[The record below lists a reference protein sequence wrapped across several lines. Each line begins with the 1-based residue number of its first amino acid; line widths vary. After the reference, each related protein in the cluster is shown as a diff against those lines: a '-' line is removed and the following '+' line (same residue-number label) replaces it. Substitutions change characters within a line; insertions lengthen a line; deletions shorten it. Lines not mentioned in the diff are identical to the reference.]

1 MKQENKRQSPISTCE
16 TGRIMP
22 QARELEEAIL
32 GAVLLE
38 KTAFETASNILSPEM
53 FYDKTNELIYTA
65 CHELAVEN
73 KPIDLITVVEQLR
86 KNGTLESV
94 GGISYIAKLS
104 QEVVSSAHLE
114 YHARI
119 VAQKYISRR
128 LIEVCME
135 SISLGFDETQDIDE
149 TIAKL
154 NTEVE
159 RLQEDVIGKSD
170 ITHISEAAKKSIEQ
184 LFVRIDNRKEGI
196 TPGIPTGFTD
206 LDKLTNGWQPEKFI
220 VLAARPGVGKTSI
233 AIKLARKAAS
243 KGTPVAFF
251 SLEMGE
257 TELTDRM
264 IIAEAQVNADDYN
277 SGAIQP
283 PEWSRAETA
292 MSNIC
297 RLPIYIDDNSK
308 ATVGNIVNKARLLK
322 KQGKCGMVIIDY
334 LQLITPNIRQ
344 GRNREQEV
352 SEISRLLKIHAK
364 ELKVPF
370 IVLCQMNRDIE
381 SEKREPRLSDLR
393 ESGSIEQDSDI
404 VIFINRPGMN
414 VEELR
419 DKKTNELLEN
429 YIELLIKKHRGGKLG
444 KVKVKHNDSITEFYD
459 WDYRGQSKQADSKLQ
474 IKNYYESASEKGDD
488 ERPF

>member
-1 MKQENKRQSPISTCE
+1 MKQENKRQSPISTYE

-73 KPIDLITVVEQLR
+73 KPIDLITAVEQLR
-86 KNGTLESV
+86 KNGTLELV
-94 GGISYIAKLS
+94 GGISHIAKLS

-119 VAQKYISRR
+119 VAQKYIARR

-159 RLQEDVIGKSD
+159 RLQEEIIGKSD
-170 ITHISEAAKKSIEQ
+170 TIHISQAAKKSIEQ
-184 LFVRIDNRKEGI
+184 LFIRIDNWKEGI
-196 TPGIPTGFTD
+196 TPGIPTGFAD

-344 GRNREQEV
+344 GRTREQEV

-393 ESGSIEQDSDI
+393 ESGSIEQDADI

-444 KVKVKHNDSITEFYD
+444 KVKVKHNDSMTEFYD
-459 WDYRGQSKQADSKLQ
+459 WDYREQAKQ
-474 IKNYYESASEKGDD
+474 IPVRNYYESTNEQINNGM
-488 ERPF
+488 PF